1 MNIVIVEDDPT
12 AAGLLMEYLGEGEN
26 CVTAV
31 YSSGEDAVNGLLND
45 EVLPD
50 VVLMD
55 VKLPGISGIET
66 TRMLKAGRPGLEI
79 VVQTIFEDS
88 KTIIEA
94 IKAGA
99 SGYILKGCSKNE
111 LLAALDETIKG
122 GSFLTGRVARLVLKE
137 FREPGI
143 PAGND
148 FGLSVREEEI
158 LNELVRGAAYKE
170 IADRLRL
177 SVHTVNNHIR
187 RIYEKMRVHSR
198 GEAAAKFTRHPGRTA

>member
-12 AAGLLMEYLGEGEN
+12 AADLLMEYLEGGEN
-26 CVTAV
+26 HVMALYT
-31 YSSGEDAVNGLLND
+31 SGEDAVEGLPD
-45 EVLPD
+45 GVDLPD

-55 VKLPGISGIET
+55 IKLPGMSGIET
-66 TRMLKAGRPGLEI
+66 TKVLKDRHPGLEI

-88 KTIIEA
+88 RTIMEA

-111 LLAALDETIKG
+111 LLTALNETVTG

-137 FREPGI
+137 FQEPG
-143 PAGND
+143 PVGEND
-148 FGLSVREEEI
+148 YGLSAREEEI
-158 LNELVRGAAYKE
+158 LDELVRGASYKE
-170 IADRLRL
+170 MADRLGI

-187 RIYEKMRVHSR
+187 KIYEKMQVHSR
-198 GEAAAKFTRHPGRTA
+198 GEAMAKFTHYN